1 MKKTLCVNIMMCFV
15 CQEMNRQLNFTGSA
29 EYCEHKSKRIEGKDN
44 EIPISEHPALSLEDP
59 AVRRSFGAMYKAT
72 SKLYYNGQP
81 PFDEVMNRIKD
92 FLTKL

>member
-1 MKKTLCVNIMMCFV
+1 M
-15 CQEMNRQLNFTGSA
+15 RQYYDVFCLLGNESVVEFIGSA
-29 EYCEHKSKRIEGKDN
+29 EYCEHKSKRIKGKDN

-59 AVRRSFGAMYKAT
+59 GVRRSFEAKYKAT

>member
-1 MKKTLCVNIMMCFV
+1 MVSTGERQNMATYLQKTYEVSIT
-15 CQEMNRQLNFTGSA
+15 R
-29 EYCEHKSKRIEGKDN
+29 
-44 EIPISEHPALSLEDP
+44 ALSLEDP
-59 AVRRSFGAMYKAT
+59 AVRRSFEAKYKAT

>member
-1 MKKTLCVNIMMCFV
+1 LLTLCLSEKREVYKK
-15 CQEMNRQLNFTGSA
+15 G
-29 EYCEHKSKRIEGKDN
+29 KST
-44 EIPISEHPALSLEDP
+44 IPISEHPALSLEDP
-59 AVRRSFGAMYKAT
+59 AVRRSFEAMYMAT